1 MNATTMLRL
10 LGVRPDLLTKAVEM
24 LLEKNPRCRILRC
37 GSHEQSGHGNP
48 RERGNHRLELFNTA
62 PRVDAV

>member
-24 LLEKNPRCRILRC
+24 LLEKTPMQDT
-37 GSHEQSGHGNP
+37 SMWKP
-48 RERGNHRLELFNTA
+48 
-62 PRVDAV
+62 

>member
-24 LLEKNPRCRILRC
+24 LLEKTPDAGYFDVEAMNRAVTVIL
-37 GSHEQSGHGNP
+37 EK
-48 RERGNHRLELFNTA
+48 EEIIA
-62 PRVDAV
+62 